1 MSDPVGFRF
10 DGVPMTAPRGST
22 VAAGLIANGVT
33 AFRTTRAGDRPRGLF
48 CGIGWCFDCL
58 VDVDDEAAVRACVT
72 PLAAGADVRRS
83 DSVGG
88 ASAR

>member
-1 MSDPVGFRF
+1 MSEPVSFRF

-22 VAAGLIANGVT
+22 VATGLITNGVS
-33 AFRTTRAGDRPRGLF
+33 AFRTTRADDRPRGIF

-58 VDVDDEAAVRACVT
+58 VDVDEETSVRACIT

-83 DSVGG
+83 GSVGG
-88 ASAR
+88 RRAR

>member
-1 MSDPVGFRF
+1 VSDPVPFRF

-22 VAAGLIANGVT
+22 VATGLITNGVT
-33 AFRTTRAGDRPRGLF
+33 AFRTTRAGGRPRGIF

-58 VDVDDEAAVRACVT
+58 VDVDEETSVRACVT

-83 DSVGG
+83 RSVGG
-88 ASAR
+88 RRAR

>member
-1 MSDPVGFRF
+1 MSDPVSFRF

-33 AFRTTRAGDRPRGLF
+33 AFRATRAGDRPRGIF

-58 VDVDDEAAVRACVT
+58 VDIDEETSVRACVT
-72 PLAAGADVRRS
+72 PLSAGADVRRS
-83 DSVGG
+83 GSVGG
-88 ASAR
+88 ARAR